1 MNSLHILVTNQI
13 CPKIERSENVIINT
27 TETFIGT
34 EVSFSCPA
42 GYTSTGTGSS
52 VCRDDG
58 KNSLCF
64 FIYLFNQPLVQPPG
78 LPPAPPATPCNALP

>member
-42 GYTSTGTGSS
+42 GYTLTGTDS
-52 VCRDDG
+52 VVCS
-58 KNSLCF
+58 K
-64 FIYLFNQPLVQPPG
+64 
-78 LPPAPPATPCNALP
+78 A